1 MKMENMNNVK
11 TPKEY
16 RVKKIEELKDNLP
29 GFWDEA
35 TYKSIC
41 YLAVILNESA
51 KTNMHPLFSILPI
64 TGVACFIRTIISKHR
79 GLMEIDRLETELK
92 LDEVAES
99 EFIRIL
105 ENKKQELSKLNK
117 ENNSRF
123 IVNCVIGVMSIIS
136 ACYLSYLNVDLV
148 PNLLTLTGAYGFL
161 GFVEKFYE
169 MKEINARI
177 NQVEEKQ
184 ELFEL
189 QRTRK
194 Q

>member
-1 MKMENMNNVK
+1 MENMNNVK

-16 RVKKIEELKDNLP
+16 RIKKIEELKDNLP

-35 TYKSIC
+35 TYKSVC

-123 IVNCVIGVMSIIS
+123 IVNCAIGVMSIIS

-184 ELFEL
+184 ELFEF

>member
-1 MKMENMNNVK
+1 MENMNNVK

-16 RVKKIEELKDNLP
+16 RIKKIEELKDNLP

-123 IVNCVIGVMSIIS
+123 IVNCAIGVMSIIS

-177 NQVEEKQ
+177 NLVEEKQ
-184 ELFEL
+184 ELFEF

>member
-1 MKMENMNNVK
+1 MENMNNVK

-123 IVNCVIGVMSIIS
+123 IVNCAIGVMSIIT

-184 ELFEL
+184 ELFEF

>member
-1 MKMENMNNVK
+1 MENMNNVK

-64 TGVACFIRTIISKHR
+64 IGVACFIRTIISKHR

>member
-1 MKMENMNNVK
+1 MENMNNVK

-16 RVKKIEELKDNLP
+16 SVKKIEELKDNLP

-123 IVNCVIGVMSIIS
+123 IVNCAVGVMSIIT

-184 ELFEL
+184 ELFEF

>member
-1 MKMENMNNVK
+1 MENMNNVK

-16 RVKKIEELKDNLP
+16 RIKKIEELKDNLP

-123 IVNCVIGVMSIIS
+123 IVNCAIGVMSIIS

-184 ELFEL
+184 ELFEF

>member
-16 RVKKIEELKDNLP
+16 RIKKIEELKDNLP

-64 TGVACFIRTIISKHR
+64 TGVACFIRSKHR

-123 IVNCVIGVMSIIS
+123 IVNCAIGVMSIIS

>member
-1 MKMENMNNVK
+1 MENMNNVK

-16 RVKKIEELKDNLP
+16 RIKKIEELKDNLP

-123 IVNCVIGVMSIIS
+123 IVNCAIGVISIIS

-184 ELFEL
+184 ELFEF

>member
-1 MKMENMNNVK
+1 MENMNNVK

-16 RVKKIEELKDNLP
+16 RIKKIEELKDNLP
-29 GFWDEA
+29 VFWDEA

-41 YLAVILNESA
+41 YLAVILNEST

-123 IVNCVIGVMSIIS
+123 IVNCAIGVMSIIS

-184 ELFEL
+184 ELFEF

>member
-16 RVKKIEELKDNLP
+16 RIKKIEELKDNLP

-123 IVNCVIGVMSIIS
+123 IVNCAIGVMSIIS

>member
-16 RVKKIEELKDNLP
+16 SVKKIEELKDNLP

-123 IVNCVIGVMSIIS
+123 IVNCAVGVMSIIT

-184 ELFEL
+184 ELFEF

>member
-1 MKMENMNNVK
+1 MENMNNVK

-79 GLMEIDRLETELK
+79 GLMEIDRLETEVK

>member
-1 MKMENMNNVK
+1 MENMNNVK

-16 RVKKIEELKDNLP
+16 RIKKIEELKDNLP
-29 GFWDEA
+29 VFWDEA

-123 IVNCVIGVMSIIS
+123 IVNCAIGVMSIIS

-184 ELFEL
+184 ELFEF

>member
-16 RVKKIEELKDNLP
+16 RIKKIEELKDNLP

-123 IVNCVIGVMSIIS
+123 IVNCAIGVISIIS

-184 ELFEL
+184 ELFEF

>member
-1 MKMENMNNVK
+1 MENMNNVK

-16 RVKKIEELKDNLP
+16 RIKKIEELKDNLP

-123 IVNCVIGVMSIIS
+123 IVNCAIGVMSIIS

-177 NQVEEKQ
+177 NQVEKKQ
-184 ELFEL
+184 ELFEF

>member
-1 MKMENMNNVK
+1 MENMNNVK

-16 RVKKIEELKDNLP
+16 RIKKIEELKDNLP

-123 IVNCVIGVMSIIS
+123 IVNCAIGVMSIIS
-136 ACYLSYLNVDLV
+136 ACYLSYLNVDLL

-184 ELFEL
+184 ELFEF

>member
-1 MKMENMNNVK
+1 MNNVK

-184 ELFEL
+184 KLNELN
-189 QRTRK
+189 RTRK
-194 Q
+194 L

>member
-1 MKMENMNNVK
+1 MENMNNVK

-184 ELFEL
+184 ELFEF

>member
-123 IVNCVIGVMSIIS
+123 IVNCAVGVMSIIT

-184 ELFEL
+184 ELFEF

>member
-1 MKMENMNNVK
+1 MENMNNVK

-16 RVKKIEELKDNLP
+16 RIKKIEELKDNLP

-92 LDEVAES
+92 LDEVSES

-123 IVNCVIGVMSIIS
+123 IVNCAIGVMSIIS

-184 ELFEL
+184 ELFEF

>member
-1 MKMENMNNVK
+1 MENMNNVK

>member
-1 MKMENMNNVK
+1 MENMNNVK

-16 RVKKIEELKDNLP
+16 RIKKIEELKDNLP

-64 TGVACFIRTIISKHR
+64 TGVACFIRTIISKHQ

-123 IVNCVIGVMSIIS
+123 IVNCAIGVMSIIS

-184 ELFEL
+184 ELFEF

>member
-123 IVNCVIGVMSIIS
+123 IVNCAIGVMSIIT

-184 ELFEL
+184 ELFEF

>member
-1 MKMENMNNVK
+1 MENMNNVK

-16 RVKKIEELKDNLP
+16 RIKKIEELKDNLP

-64 TGVACFIRTIISKHR
+64 TGVPCFIRTIISKHR

-123 IVNCVIGVMSIIS
+123 IVNCAIGVMSIIS
-136 ACYLSYLNVDLV
+136 ACYLSYLNVDLL

-184 ELFEL
+184 ELFEF

>member
-16 RVKKIEELKDNLP
+16 RIKKIEELKDNLP

-123 IVNCVIGVMSIIS
+123 IVNCAIGVMSIIL

-184 ELFEL
+184 ELFEF

>member
-1 MKMENMNNVK
+1 MENMNNVK

-16 RVKKIEELKDNLP
+16 RIKKIEELKDNLP

-123 IVNCVIGVMSIIS
+123 IVNCAIGVMSIIS

>member
-51 KTNMHPLFSILPI
+51 KTNMHPLFSISPI

-123 IVNCVIGVMSIIS
+123 IVNCAVGVMSIIT

-184 ELFEL
+184 ELFEF

>member
-1 MKMENMNNVK
+1 MENMNNVK

-184 ELFEL
+184 KLNELN
-189 QRTRK
+189 RTRK
-194 Q
+194 L

>member
-1 MKMENMNNVK
+1 MENMNNVK

-16 RVKKIEELKDNLP
+16 RIKKIEELKDNLP

-79 GLMEIDRLETELK
+79 GLMKIDRLETELK

-123 IVNCVIGVMSIIS
+123 IVNCAIGVMSIIS

-184 ELFEL
+184 ELFEF

>member
-1 MKMENMNNVK
+1 
-11 TPKEY
+11 
-16 RVKKIEELKDNLP
+16 
-29 GFWDEA
+29 
-35 TYKSIC
+35 
-41 YLAVILNESA
+41 
-51 KTNMHPLFSILPI
+51 
-64 TGVACFIRTIISKHR
+64 
-79 GLMEIDRLETELK
+79 MEIDRLETELK

>member
-16 RVKKIEELKDNLP
+16 RIKKIEELKDNLP

-123 IVNCVIGVMSIIS
+123 IVNCAVGVMSIIT

-184 ELFEL
+184 ELFEF

>member
-1 MKMENMNNVK
+1 MENMNNVK

-123 IVNCVIGVMSIIS
+123 IVNCAVGVMSIIT

-184 ELFEL
+184 ELFEF

>member
-16 RVKKIEELKDNLP
+16 RIKKIEELKDNLP

-123 IVNCVIGVMSIIS
+123 IVNCAIGVMSIIS

-184 ELFEL
+184 ELFEF

>member
-16 RVKKIEELKDNLP
+16 RIKKIEELKDNLP

-92 LDEVAES
+92 LDEVSES

-123 IVNCVIGVMSIIS
+123 IVNCAIGVMSIIS

-184 ELFEL
+184 ELFEF

>member
-16 RVKKIEELKDNLP
+16 RIKKIEELKDNLP

-123 IVNCVIGVMSIIS
+123 IVNCAIGVMSIIT

-184 ELFEL
+184 ELFEF

>member
-16 RVKKIEELKDNLP
+16 RIKKIEELKDNLP

-123 IVNCVIGVMSIIS
+123 IVNCAIGVMSIIS
-136 ACYLSYLNVDLV
+136 ACYLSYLNVDLL

-184 ELFEL
+184 ELFEF